1 MNTVVRLLSID
12 PDKGTAMLFSSKTSS
27 LDPLST
33 SLHCI
38 DVMLPTTTLLMN
50 VPVRYW
56 LLTKI

>member
-1 MNTVVRLLSID
+1 MNTDVGLLLIN

-38 DVMLPTTTLLMN
+38 DVMVPTTTHLMN
-50 VPVRYW
+50 VPVR
-56 LLTKI
+56 

>member
-1 MNTVVRLLSID
+1 MNTDVGLLLIN

-38 DVMLPTTTLLMN
+38 DVMVPTTTLLMN
-50 VPVRYW
+50 VPVR
-56 LLTKI
+56 